1 MDVPMIS
8 DEIQMKIQMQNPTQ
22 EPLGSL
28 KAPNQDLMDMYI
40 LCTFKIEIK
49 SQYLVHGLP
58 KTSEYIQIKI

>member
-8 DEIQMKIQMQNPTQ
+8 DEIQIKIQMQNPSQ
-22 EPLGSL
+22 EPLGSF

-49 SQYLVHGLP
+49 SQYLVEGLP
-58 KTSEYIQIKI
+58 KISEYIQIKI